1 MYAIVPVMSISLKN
15 GLLRET
21 PPIYGGKTRI
31 PEHLLARLWKK
42 KAACQEWLRT
52 SGEARV
58 RVIYPGMVGIGAGPD
73 FRNAP

>member
-52 SGEARV
+52 SGGARV